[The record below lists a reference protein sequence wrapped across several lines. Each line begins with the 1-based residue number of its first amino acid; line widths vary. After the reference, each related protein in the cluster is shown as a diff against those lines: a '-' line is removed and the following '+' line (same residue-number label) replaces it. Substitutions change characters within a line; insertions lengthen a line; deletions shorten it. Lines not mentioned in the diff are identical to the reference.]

1 MVTIFG
7 HGFVGKAVEYG
18 FDKHVK
24 RVFDPIYA
32 KKQSK
37 KYVSKGKV
45 DFYTE
50 QVIFICVPTPMGK
63 DGSVDGSIVESVVD
77 KIIDDYDQY
86 LKDSRYS
93 LTPVDKDHLIV
104 LKSTLTPDLVDGLQ
118 DKFDNYG
125 QLNFVYNPEFLT
137 ERSAMVDFVN
147 PPMHVFG
154 GYPVAT
160 SICARVY
167 DEMSICASCPVH
179 QVTAAEASFIKYGIN
194 SYLASKIIWFNQFKD
209 VVEGF
214 EGTSYNKISRVM
226 GGDDRIGAS
235 HTFVP
240 GPDLKNGYGGACFPK
255 DVNALIKFGKFPL
268 LENVSKINNKIRSK
282 YQLDDREKAQG
293 VKFNAR

>member
-18 FDKHVK
+18 FGKHVK

-32 KKQSK
+32 RKRSK
-37 KYVSKGKV
+37 KYVSDERL
-45 DFYTE
+45 DFYAE

-86 LKDSRYS
+86 LKDIRRFIS
-93 LTPVDKDHLIV
+93 TEMKDHLIV
-104 LKSTLTPDLVDGLQ
+104 LKSTLTPDLVDVIQ
-118 DKFDNYG
+118 DRFDNYES
-125 QLNFVYNPEFLT
+125 LYFVYNPEFLT
-137 ERSAMVDFVN
+137 ERSAMTDFVN

-179 QVTAAEASFIKYGIN
+179 QVSAAEASFIKYGIN

-209 VVEGF
+209 VVENFDGA
-214 EGTSYNKISRVM
+214 SYGKIARVM

-255 DVNALIKFGKFPL
+255 DVNALIKFTKFPL
-268 LENVSKINNKIRSK
+268 LELVSKINNKIRSK
-282 YQLDDREKAQG
+282 YELDDREKSQG
-293 VKFNAR
+293 VKFK